1 MGPVKVKDIMTVA
14 VVTTRLETT
23 VGDVARLLGRHRI
36 SAVPVLNGEG
46 TLAGLVSE
54 ADLLAKQGS
63 TAGEVMTTALIT
75 VTEDAEV
82 DDVRHLLI
90 ERGIRRVPVVSGA
103 TLVGIVSRAD
113 VVATMATEWACHR
126 CGEAVRSPEPP
137 ARCPRCH
144 GGPDSFVTQEQP
156 PGS

>member
-14 VVTTRLETT
+14 VVTTSLDAT
-23 VGDVARLLGRHRI
+23 VSDVAGLLGRHRI
-36 SAVPVLNGEG
+36 SAVPVLDGDG
-46 TLAGLVSE
+46 ALAGLVSE
-54 ADLLAKQGS
+54 TDLLAKQGA

-90 ERGIRRVPVVSGA
+90 ERGIRRVPVVAGA
-103 TLVGIVSRAD
+103 ALVGIVSRAD
-113 VVATMATEWACHR
+113 VVATLVHEWVCQA
-126 CGEAVRSPEPP
+126 CGEAVRSTEAP

-144 GGPDSFVTQEQP
+144 GAQDRFALQEQP